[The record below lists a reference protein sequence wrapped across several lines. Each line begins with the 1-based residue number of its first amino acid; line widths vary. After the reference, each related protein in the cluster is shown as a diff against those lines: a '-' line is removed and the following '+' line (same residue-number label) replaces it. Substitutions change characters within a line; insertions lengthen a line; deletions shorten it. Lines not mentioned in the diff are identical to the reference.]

1 VTRTTF
7 DDERYQTKKKEKV
20 QTDAPRLSDEKP
32 TDLAQQVL
40 DEEAAAANGSG
51 GSAPSPTEAY
61 KPKVSTWGVFP
72 RPDNISATYGGGK
85 TIKAGEFVAETEEE
99 KEKRRARVKA
109 KLNKYREE
117 AGITVDNGT
126 RSRWNVALTE
136 CKTLM
141 RLGKLVEARD
151 IVEPIVLLEEINP
164 RTALGG
170 EITFHYAMCL
180 DNTQRRDE
188 ALEMYKRCVGNPHGT
203 VSKQADRMI
212 WGMTTASTKMKADQF
227 DYDAIKDT
235 YDPFLIKMTT
245 ERQDWK
251 IETDPEE
258 EETLAKI
265 TYGAIAA
272 VMAIPVAFGLF
283 LAAR

>member
-1 VTRTTF
+1 
-7 DDERYQTKKKEKV
+7 
-20 QTDAPRLSDEKP
+20 
-32 TDLAQQVL
+32 
-40 DEEAAAANGSG
+40 
-51 GSAPSPTEAY
+51 
-61 KPKVSTWGVFP
+61 
-72 RPDNISATYGGGK
+72 
-85 TIKAGEFVAETEEE
+85 
-99 KEKRRARVKA
+99 
-109 KLNKYREE
+109 
-117 AGITVDNGT
+117 
-126 RSRWNVALTE
+126 
-136 CKTLM
+136 M
-141 RLGKLVEARD
+141 
-151 IVEPIVLLEEINP
+151 VEPIVLVEEINP

-188 ALEMYKRCVGNPHGT
+188 ALEMYKRCVGNPHGQ

-258 EETLAKI
+258 EAALARV
-265 TYGAIAA
+265 TYGAVAA